1 MKKYTGVVVE
11 IFIPDEYRNG
21 KLLDVMNRTM
31 IGFKV
36 KTTEGIKEIIQEQNE
51 FNSEIL
57 KDDVVII
64 TEQFVSG
71 KFFCDI
77 ERNDGD
83 IDE

>member
-1 MKKYTGVVVE
+1 MKKYTGIVME
-11 IFIPDEYRNG
+11 IFIPDEYRDG
-21 KLLDVMNRTM
+21 KLIDVINRTM
-31 IGFKV
+31 IGFQV
-36 KTTEGIKEIIQEQNE
+36 KTSEGIKEIIQEQNE

-57 KDDVVII
+57 KDDELII

>member
-1 MKKYTGVVVE
+1 MKKYTGIVME
-11 IFIPDEYRNG
+11 IFIPDEYRDG
-21 KLLDVMNRTM
+21 KLIDVMNRTM

-36 KTTEGIKEIIQEQNE
+36 KNSEGIKEIIQEQNK

-57 KDDVVII
+57 KDDEVII